1 MPRPLPIQ
9 SVEPHSAAGRAGLRA
24 GDRIVTLNGRVLRDV
39 IDLRFEGA
47 EEELTFVIERPAR
60 PAGDAGAAPQPKTK
74 TIRIERASGEELG
87 LETEAMKARVCGND
101 CVFCF
106 IDQMPKGGRGGLYVR
121 DEDYRFSFLHGNYVT
136 LTNLRPA
143 EFERI
148 LEQGLSPL
156 YVSVHATDPQV
167 RARLLGIE
175 DTAVADILPRLQRLV
190 DGGVRIHAQVVL
202 CPGLNDGAILDETVA
217 ALANLHPGV
226 DSVAV
231 VPLGLTRHRAG
242 LAELTPVT
250 PEFAATV
257 LAQLNRL
264 GKDCRK
270 RLGQRFVYAADEW
283 YFLTET
289 PIPPASHYQD
299 FPQLEDGVGLA
310 RRFIDRVREEGAE
323 LPIAA
328 RVRGRHATVVTGVM
342 AAPMVEKE
350 LVRGLLA
357 AHAKRVDLVVVENAF
372 LGSGITVAGL
382 LAGDDIARAIA
393 ERGGA
398 GDVVCLPP
406 SCVNGRSLFL
416 DDMALAELE
425 KACAAP
431 VHLGLGDEPFHTNP
445 VWEKA

>member
-1 MPRPLPIQ
+1 MPRPLPIE
-9 SVEPHSAAGRAGLRA
+9 SVEPRSAAGRAGLKP
-24 GDRIVTLNGRVLRDV
+24 GDRIVTLNGRPLRDV

-47 EEELTFVIERPAR
+47 EEELTFVIERPRAESTSGMAKPR
-60 PAGDAGAAPQPKTK
+60 PK
-74 TIRIERASGEELG
+74 TIRIERAAGEELG
-87 LETEAMKARVCGND
+87 IETEAMKARVCGND

-106 IDQMPKGGRGGLYVR
+106 IDQMPKGGRRGLYVR

-156 YVSVHATDPQV
+156 YVSVHATDPKV

-175 DTAVADILPRLQRLV
+175 DTQVADILPRLRRLV
-190 DGGVRIHAQVVL
+190 DGGIRVHAQIVL
-202 CPGLNDGAILDETVA
+202 CPGWNDGAVLEETLA
-217 ALANLHPGV
+217 ALAELHPGV

-231 VPLGLTRHRAG
+231 VPLGLTRHREG
-242 LAELTPVT
+242 LAKLTPVT
-250 PEFAATV
+250 PEFAAGVV
-257 LAQLNRL
+257 LKLARIGDQNRE
-264 GKDCRK
+264 

-283 YFLTET
+283 YFLTGT
-289 PIPPASHYQD
+289 AIPPRSHYQD

-310 RRFIDRVREEGAE
+310 RRFIDRVREEGAR
-323 LPIAA
+323 LPIVK

-342 AAPMVEKE
+342 AAPMVEAE

-357 AHAKRVDLVVVENAF
+357 AHAKRVDMVVVENAF

-382 LAGDDIARAIA
+382 LAGGDIARAIA
-393 ERGGA
+393 GRGGA

-406 SCVNGRSLFL
+406 SCVNGRAEFL
-416 DDMALAELE
+416 DDMALDELVE
-425 KACAAP
+425 ACAAP

-445 VWEKA
+445 VWEKT

>member
-1 MPRPLPIQ
+1 MPRPLPID
-9 SVEPHSAAGRAGLRA
+9 SVEPRSAAGRAGLKA
-24 GDRIVTLNGRVLRDV
+24 GDRIVTLNGRALRDV

-47 EEELTFVIERPAR
+47 EEELTFVIERPDR
-60 PAGDAGAAPQPKTK
+60 AAATATAKPKPKTK
-74 TIRIERASGEELG
+74 TIRIERAAGEELG
-87 LETEAMKARVCGND
+87 IETEAMKARVCGND

-106 IDQMPKGGRGGLYVR
+106 IDQMPKGGRSGLYVR

-143 EFERI
+143 EFDRI

-156 YVSVHATDPQV
+156 YVSVHATDPVV
-167 RARLLGIE
+167 RARLLGIQ
-175 DTAVADILPRLQRLV
+175 DTAVADILPRLRRLV
-190 DGGVRIHAQVVL
+190 DGGVRVHAQIVL
-202 CPGLNDGAILDETVA
+202 CPGLNDGAVLEETVT
-217 ALANLHPGV
+217 ALAELHPGV

-242 LAELTPVT
+242 LPELTPVT
-250 PEFAATV
+250 PDFAAEV
-257 LAQLNRL
+257 LAQLARI
-264 GKDCRK
+264 GDECRG

-283 YFLTET
+283 YFLTRT
-289 PIPPASHYQD
+289 PIPPHSHYQD

-310 RRFIDRVREEGAE
+310 RRFIDRVREEGAR
-323 LPIAA
+323 LPIVK
-328 RVRGRHATVVTGVM
+328 RVRGRHVTVVTGVM
-342 AAPMVEKE
+342 AAPMVDAE

-372 LGSGITVAGL
+372 LGPGITVAGL
-382 LAGDDIARAIA
+382 LAGGDIARAIGDQ
-393 ERGGA
+393 GGA

-416 DDMALAELE
+416 DDMALEELVQ
-425 KACAAP
+425 ACAAP
-431 VHLGLGDEPFHTNP
+431 LHLGLGDEPFHTNP